1 MASRIDVHH
10 HIVPPRW
17 LAEERGRM
25 STQSVH
31 LGTVSRWSPQ
41 ASLEAMDA
49 NGICTAITSLSTVIT
64 RPNDPEAASTL
75 ARECNEYA
83 VRLARDHPGRFG
95 TFAHLPLPHV
105 DACLREI
112 EYCAGALGV
121 DGFRLQSSYG
131 DRWPGDPAF
140 DPVFAELDKR
150 NAVVFVHPTAPAC
163 CASTVPGVVSA
174 VMEFPFDTTRAIASL
189 LFNGVFTRYPR
200 VRFIFTHGGGTL
212 PMLAHRMLT
221 AGRPGGDHNVSAD
234 TAARDAF
241 ARLFFDIVSVTNAP
255 AMAALRTFAPPS
267 QLLFGTDSPYVGIG
281 TTVTELEAL
290 KLDDALVS
298 AIEHENALR
307 LLPNLISA

>member
-1 MASRIDVHH
+1 MAARIDVHH

-31 LGTVSRWSPQ
+31 LGTVSGWSPQ

-64 RPNDPEAASTL
+64 RPDDPQAASAL
-75 ARECNEYA
+75 ARDCNEYA
-83 VRLARDHPGRFG
+83 VRMARDYPGRFG

-112 EYCAGALGV
+112 EYCADALGV
-121 DGFRLQSSYG
+121 EGFRLQSSYD

-140 DPVFAELDKR
+140 EPVFAELDQR
-150 NAVVFVHPTAPAC
+150 SAVVFVHPTVPAC
-163 CASTVPGVVSA
+163 CVNTVPGVVSA

-189 LFNGVFTRYPR
+189 LFNGVFARYPR
-200 VRFIFTHGGGTL
+200 IRFIFTHGGGTL

-221 AGRPGGDHNVSAD
+221 AGRPGGDRNASAAA
-234 TAARDAF
+234 AARDALG
-241 ARLFFDIVSVTNAP
+241 RLFFDIVSVTNAP
-255 AMAALRTFAPPS
+255 AMAALRAFSPPS

-281 TTVTELEAL
+281 VTVAELQAL
-290 KLDDALVS
+290 KLDGALVS
-298 AIEHENALR
+298 AIERENALR
-307 LLPNLISA
+307 LMPKLIDA